1 MSFLTL
7 THYLPSPILFFIF
20 LFYFILGIISG
31 SCSDFLSKFQGVCVV
46 DEYGNIRSV
55 DYDGP
60 EPIMTVS
67 FQKPKI
73 TVQAV
78 TEIDEEENAEE
89 CKDNSRSSTSSLG
102 KKASKRKRGEKEN
115 NDRCFFS
122 SSFVSVVTAD
132 RFFLFFKLICLVT
145 C

>member
-1 MSFLTL
+1 MLETLFSFPFSFSC
-7 THYLPSPILFFIF
+7 HSLPSLTTCPPHYYFLFF
-20 LFYFILGIISG
+20 YSILGIISG
-31 SCSDFLSKFQGVCVV
+31 SCTDFLSKFQGVCVV

-73 TVQAV
+73 TVQ
-78 TEIDEEENAEE
+78 TTPEIDEEENAEE

-102 KKASKRKRGEKEN
+102 KKASKRKRGEKDN

-122 SSFVSVVTAD
+122 SFFCQFCD
-132 RFFLFFKLICLVT
+132 R
-145 C
+145 

>member
-1 MSFLTL
+1 M
-7 THYLPSPILFFIF
+7 
-20 LFYFILGIISG
+20 
-31 SCSDFLSKFQGVCVV
+31 CVV

-73 TVQAV
+73 TVQ
-78 TEIDEEENAEE
+78 TTPEIDEEENAEE

-102 KKASKRKRGEKEN
+102 KKASKRKRGEKDN

-122 SSFVSVVTAD
+122 SFFVSFVTAD
-132 RFFLFFKLICLVT
+132 RFFCFFSSFALSRFKKLRG
-145 C
+145 